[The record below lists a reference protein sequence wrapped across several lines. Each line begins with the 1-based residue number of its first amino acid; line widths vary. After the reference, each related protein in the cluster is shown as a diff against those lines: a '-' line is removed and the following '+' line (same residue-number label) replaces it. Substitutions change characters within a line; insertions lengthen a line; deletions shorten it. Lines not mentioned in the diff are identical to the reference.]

1 MIEKGMPLVSVI
13 MSVYNG
19 EKYLQEAV
27 DSILNQTFKDFEFII
42 VNDGSTDKTRE
53 ILASYNDP
61 RVKIITKEHLGISK
75 AKNKAIKSSNGK
87 YIAIMD
93 ADDISLP
100 ERLELEVDF
109 LDKNRD
115 IGLVGSSFYVIDE
128 KGKVV
133 STVLP
138 PTQNKVIQERLL
150 EGNCFGHS
158 TVMMRREILENVGYY
173 REEFKYSLDYDLY
186 LRIAECYKVCNLNS
200 ILCKW
205 RINFQSVSITKR
217 VEQNKYAEF
226 AKELAGERRKYGK
239 DRLQTSSKEEI
250 DKILSEMLSK
260 NKYKDKRILADGYF
274 HGADLFYVTGDYLE
288 ARKWLVKSLQTN
300 FFNIKSWILFLKIMI
315 CLKLSPKIIKGL
327 KSAREQFY
335 RLIKM

>member
-1 MIEKGMPLVSVI
+1 MDRPKISVI

-19 EKYLQEAV
+19 EKYLREAIE
-27 DSILNQTFKDFEFII
+27 SILNQTFRDFEFII
-42 VNDGSTDKTRE
+42 INDGSTDKTSE
-53 ILASYNDP
+53 ILSSYNDP
-61 RVKIITKEHLGISK
+61 RIVIINNKRNIGLTKSLNKGLKMVKGE
-75 AKNKAIKSSNGK
+75 
-87 YIAIMD
+87 YIARQD
-93 ADDISLP
+93 ADDVSLP
-100 ERLELEVDF
+100 ERLERMVNF
-109 LDKNRD
+109 LDMNRD
-115 IGLVGSSFYVIDE
+115 VGLLGSSFVIIDE
-128 KGKVV
+128 KG
-133 STVLP
+133 
-138 PTQNKVIQERLL
+138 NKLKSCKFATENKEIKKRLL
-150 EGNCFGHS
+150 SGNHFGS
-158 TVMMRREILENVGYY
+158 EIFRKTSLEKVGFY
-173 REEFKYSLDYDLY
+173 REEFKYAQDYDLA
-186 LRIAECYKVCNLNS
+186 LRISEKYKVGNLS
-200 ILCKW
+200 FPFYKC
-205 RINFQSVSITKR
+205 RINFQSISVAKNF
-217 VEQNKYAEF
+217 EQNKYAEF

-288 ARKWLVKSLQTN
+288 AKKWLVKSLQTN